1 MDLAQLLF
9 ILLMLAF
16 FAAAVVVTLILCVV
30 AFVLLM
36 IGVTAISAI
45 VGFRKGRVL
54 SGLRALFVQLG
65 LIAGM
70 PVGALAALVVNEAW
84 PSVSHHVVILGLG
97 AAGGAVAGLTV
108 ALLADAALNMAAAR
122 LPRLRLPR
130 TTFIPSAS

>member
-1 MDLAQLLF
+1 MDLAHLLLIF
-9 ILLMLAF
+9 LVLAF
-16 FAAAVVVTLILCVV
+16 FAVAVVVAFILCVV

-45 VGFRKGRVL
+45 VGFRTGRVL

-84 PSVSHHVVILGLG
+84 PSISHHVIVIGLG
-97 AAGGAVAGLTV
+97 AAGGAVAGLTI
-108 ALLADAALNMAAAR
+108 ALLADAALNLAAAR

-130 TTFIPSAS
+130 TTFVPTS